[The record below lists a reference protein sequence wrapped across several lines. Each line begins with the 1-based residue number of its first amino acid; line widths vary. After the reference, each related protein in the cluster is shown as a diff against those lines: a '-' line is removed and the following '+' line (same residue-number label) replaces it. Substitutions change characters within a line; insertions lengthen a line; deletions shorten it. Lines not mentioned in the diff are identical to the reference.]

1 MLKQQRSFAQR
12 RTQMRILL
20 LGETGREPGY
30 EAWKVSLARAGTPFH
45 AIALAHGDSP
55 LRIISPSG
63 TVCYQALILAKD
75 GLIDLA
81 FDDDERA
88 TLDRVQREL
97 GVRELTAYAYPGPR
111 CGLGSPTRAGK
122 LDGLTGSLTERGHE
136 VFPYLVGSVPI
147 DVGTWGYLARPDPS
161 QCFETLLVA
170 PDGSSMLGVHR
181 DEGRERMVQ
190 TFDSNRGQLHG
201 QLLRPGLLSW
211 LTRGTFLGYER
222 NYLTLQVDDVL
233 LPNHSWDPERHM
245 TATGSDQLLRM
256 GTEDAARTAR
266 WSRSRGIRLDLACNG
281 AGSGRYVEEHSADE
295 DPLLTALLADQDAFG
310 WINHTFEHQN
320 LDQATQA
327 AIEQEIEQN
336 LTWASRYGIE
346 FEPHVLITGEHTGL
360 ANLAA
365 APPRSE
371 NPNLAPALGAR
382 KIHFLACDASRPY
395 PASSSAE
402 APQVAAGEPFLTGG
416 AFAIPRY
423 PTALAHDVATP
434 EQLLDRLLSTGHSAA
449 QSWPEVVASEARRM
463 LTKVL
468 GNDPRPHFFHQSNL
482 IENRADDE
490 PSCSSLL
497 CELID
502 AVLDLYH
509 SLIRPSTAIV
519 QPTLAEIGR
528 CLLGL
533 EAWRQASA
541 RGRVM
546 AYLEGDGITISNRGD
561 ATLELPLT
569 GTLFG
574 EDYGG
579 WGRSGW
585 LLVPPGTSVL
595 ERAHCRIAPVSAR

>member
-1 MLKQQRSFAQR
+1 
-12 RTQMRILL
+12 MRILL

-30 EAWKVSLARAGTPFH
+30 EAWKVSLARAGIPFD
-45 AIALAHGDSP
+45 AIALAHRDSP
-55 LRIISPSG
+55 LRIIDPSG

-81 FDDDERA
+81 LDDDERA

-111 CGLGSPTRAGK
+111 CGLGSPIWAGR
-122 LDGLTGSLTERGHE
+122 LDGLTGSLTARGHE

-147 DVGTWGYLARPDPS
+147 DVGTWGYLARPDPG
-161 QCFETLLVA
+161 QCFETLVVG
-170 PDGSSMLGVHR
+170 PDGSSLLGVHR
-181 DEGRERMVQ
+181 DAGRERMVQ
-190 TFDSNRGQLHG
+190 TFDSNSGQLHG
-201 QLLRPGLLSW
+201 QLLRQGLLSW
-211 LTRGTFLGYER
+211 LTRGIFLGYQR

-233 LPNHSWDPERHM
+233 LPNHSWDPERHV
-245 TATGSDQLLRM
+245 TATDSDRLLRM
-256 GTEDAARTAR
+256 GPEDAARTAR

-281 AGSGRYVEEHSADE
+281 AGSRRYVAERGTDE

-320 LDQATQA
+320 LDQATRPT
-327 AIEQEIEQN
+327 IEQEIEQN
-336 LTWASRYGIE
+336 LTWASRHGIE

-365 APPRSE
+365 APPRNE
-371 NPNLAPALGAR
+371 NPNLAPALAAR

-395 PASSSAE
+395 PAGSSAD
-402 APQVAAGEPFLTGG
+402 APEVPAGEPFLTGG
-416 AFAIPRY
+416 ALAIPRY

-434 EQLLDRLLSTGHSAA
+434 EQLLDRLRSTGHSAA
-449 QSWPEVVASEARRM
+449 RSWPEVASSEARRM

-482 IENRADDE
+482 IENRTNQQA
-490 PSCSSLL
+490 SGSSLL

-528 CLLGL
+528 CLLRL

-541 RGRVM
+541 RALVL
-546 AYLEGDGITISNRGD
+546 AYLEGDGITIHNHAGT
-561 ATLELPLT
+561 TLELPLT
-569 GTLFG
+569 GALFG
-574 EDYGG
+574 EDYG

-585 LLVPPGTSVL
+585 LSVPPGTSVF
-595 ERAHCRIAPVSAR
+595 ERAPVG